1 MPFAEITHLS
11 HARGAHAA
19 TESNACGSSRASRSS
34 SVHSAF
40 ILARNVHTHTFVFT
54 NTHGLRYTDTTIEAL
69 GYKQTDLMANFAGT
83 LTLPDRIPSTAV
95 LMHGATRVEH
105 WVTRAALPETNGVG
119 ISLVVSDWG
128 DADDLT
134 AFAASLGG
142 IQGVP
147 HPFTS
152 VVLLTQ
158 NESTAAAAQATHTS
172 LGLQAIA
179 RNWTAGTAEW
189 DMCTAPVSTP
199 WFVLVTSRFRARSRF
214 ALPVTKGALRPLA
227 PYKRRDSL
235 FCDCVC
241 KDRIDAAAQIY
252 PGFEFDIAPQHAVLH
267 TATRDVYCD
276 LARQSSTSPSINGYF
291 AHVIA
296 EAGSE
301 EASMYVWQHS
311 AVHCIH
317 SFVHAGCNLQA
328 TLNYSMI
335 SLHHSLVIFC
345 HSLTSLHQSLSIIH
359 HSPPSCTL
367 RPASITLGST
377 WSS

>member
-1 MPFAEITHLS
+1 MRMEHMLPLRATRAVCLVHR
-11 HARGAHAA
+11 ARPPCTAPSYLQAM
-19 TESNACGSSRASRSS
+19 
-34 SVHSAF
+34 F
-40 ILARNVHTHTFVFT
+40 THTFVFT

-83 LTLPDRIPSTAV
+83 LTLPDRISSTAV

-152 VVLLTQ
+152 MVLLTQ

-328 TLNYSMI
+328 TQL
-335 SLHHSLVIFC
+335 LHDQ
-345 HSLTSLHQSLSIIH
+345 LTSLLGHLLPLSDKPPPIFEHHPPLSTLVHTSASLYRSL
-359 HSPPSCTL
+359 PSSTL
-367 RPASITLGST
+367 RPASITL
-377 WSS
+377 